1 MLEKNR
7 EAPMKALATSLVVS
21 AALCFASVPSS
32 AMPVANL
39 APVTNYFALH
49 QSVVWVCGPF
59 RCWWR
64 PWGYYRPWAY
74 YRPVYPAYG
83 YYRPYGFYGYGPPGG
98 VYGGQGGY
106 GYGPQGGGY
115 GGQGNMTK
123 EPLSTGK

>member
-1 MLEKNR
+1 
-7 EAPMKALATSLVVS
+7 MKALVISVLASAGLCVVS
-21 AALCFASVPSS
+21 APTL

-39 APVTNYFALH
+39 APAVSEVALH
-49 QSVVWVCGPF
+49 HSVLWVCGPF

-74 YRPVYPAYG
+74 YRPYPPPG
-83 YYRPYGFYGYGPPGG
+83 YYRPYGFYGYGYGYGPQVG

-106 GYGPQGGGY
+106 GGPGGEY
-115 GGQGNMTK
+115 RGQGNTAK